1 MLINLSSIDTHQ
13 KITSKCRILQQ
24 NFHHFRNFPLLPNSP
39 NCRIHVLKCGLQS
52 NCVQNW
58 GIGTEN
64 GNGSDRTSHLGQLMY
79 QVGYRKKCRLHFT
92 ENGNNKK
99 KSATLMQYEINIRVD
114 ICWYFSLNWKSFL
127 ENSWFNDAHNF
138 KAFCVKPYLS
148 TN

>member
-1 MLINLSSIDTHQ
+1 MHE
-13 KITSKCRILQQ
+13 KITPKRKILQQ
-24 NFHHFRNFPLLPNSP
+24 NFHPFRIFFPSAQQPKLQ
-39 NCRIHVLKCGLQS
+39 IHVPKCGLQS
-52 NCVQNW
+52 NCIKNW